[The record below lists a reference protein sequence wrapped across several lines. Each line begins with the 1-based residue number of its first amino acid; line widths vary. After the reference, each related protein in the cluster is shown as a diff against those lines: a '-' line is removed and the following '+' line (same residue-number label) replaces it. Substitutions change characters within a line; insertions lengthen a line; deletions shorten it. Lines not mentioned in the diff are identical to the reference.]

1 MLLQNHKYKK
11 LVILKIFHQYYMNMI
26 YNNNKNE
33 SIILKI
39 ISSFLT
45 YRYVLN
51 DGDSFLRVFSFFL
64 LEHYIFNESDITI
77 FLLNVFISLFIKI
90 LKLFI
95 I

>member
-1 MLLQNHKYKK
+1 
-11 LVILKIFHQYYMNMI
+11 MNMI